1 MARSLALNLHPK
13 VADANSDDFVPPYGT
28 SGDLCERA
36 DLQHLRIT

>member
-13 VADANSDDFVPPYGT
+13 VADANSDFVPPHGT

>member
-13 VADANSDDFVPPYGT
+13 VADANSDFVP